1 MRAVVA
7 AAALLLVSCGGG
19 QASAPTV
26 PPPAPSATIA
36 DAGAGA
42 ATKDQDASAGGD
54 RDPELSAKEQRVV
67 ARTLH
72 MMTELRGVKSTKEVP
87 GVKLKREELVA
98 RVKEKALREYPPE
111 ALRREGQLIQIMGF
125 APASFDYLG
134 EMMRLLEAQ
143 LEGFYDPKNGTM
155 YLASELRGKEAQAT
169 LAHEL
174 VHALQD
180 QHWDL
185 KSRSDYKPGQG
196 DRSLALAALAEGDA
210 TSAMFDFVMYDAK
223 TPKAQ
228 NKTALDIP
236 EDMLREMMR
245 TAINGGEIKSVPHIL
260 RTTLIAPYVDGLGFV
275 QQLRRKGGWSAVDKA
290 WERLPTTTE
299 QILHLDKWEANEP
312 ALSVPVPTAQAL
324 GEGWK
329 KEDDDT
335 FGELG
340 FALTF
345 EEWIEHADARLAAA
359 GWGGDRSAAFQKGD
373 EIAFV
378 VHARYDALPF
388 AERAMQK
395 VSPGLKKSHGK
406 PAIADG
412 WTLCFER
419 KDTGPLLFARK
430 DKDIVLMAGP
440 AKVSKDTWSSTGTCA
455 TAKKWADEVL
465 GQK

>member
-1 MRAVVA
+1 MRTILA

-19 QASAPTV
+19 Q
-26 PPPAPSATIA
+26 PAPSAPPPAASVATA
-36 DAGAGA
+36 DAGAPTPKDKDAAGA
-42 ATKDQDASAGGD
+42 N

-67 ARTLH
+67 ARTLET
-72 MMTELRGVKSTKEVP
+72 MSELRGVKSTKAVP
-87 GVKLKREELVA
+87 GVKLRREELVA
-98 RVKEKALREYPPE
+98 RVKDKALREYPPE

-125 APASFDYLG
+125 APATFDYLG

-185 KSRSDYKPGQG
+185 KTRSDYKPGQG
-196 DRSLALAALAEGDA
+196 DKSLALAALAEGDA
-210 TSAMFDFVMYDAK
+210 TSAMFDFVMFDPKA
-223 TPKAQ
+223 PKAQ

-245 TAINGGEIKSVPHIL
+245 TAINTGDIKSVPHIL
-260 RTTLIAPYVDGLGFV
+260 RTTLIAPYVDGLAFV
-275 QQLRRKGGWSAVDKA
+275 QALRRKGGWAAVDKA
-290 WERLPTTTE
+290 WDRLPTTTE
-299 QILHLDKWEANEP
+299 QILHLDKWEASEAALIVP
-312 ALSVPVPTAQAL
+312 APTAAAL

-345 EEWIEHADARLAAA
+345 EEWAEHADARLAAA
-359 GWGGDRSAAFQKGD
+359 GWGGDRSAVYQKGD
-373 EIAFV
+373 EIAFA

-388 AERAMQK
+388 AERAVQK
-395 VSPGLKKSHGK
+395 LTPGLKKTYGK

-430 DKDIVLMAGP
+430 DKDVVLLAGP
-440 AKVSKDTWSSTGTCA
+440 AKVAKDVWTSTGTCA
-455 TAKKWADEVL
+455 GAKKWADEVL
-465 GQK
+465 AQK

>member
-1 MRAVVA
+1 MRAVA
-7 AAALLLVSCGGG
+7 AAAAIALGLAGLSCSGGSPAPV
-19 QASAPTV
+19 AS
-26 PPPAPSATIA
+26 PAVAVVDGDAGTPSATG
-36 DAGAGA
+36 DAG
-42 ATKDQDASAGGD
+42 SAG
-54 RDPELSAKEQRVV
+54 RDPAMSSKETRVV
-67 ARTLH
+67 ARTLAT
-72 MMTELRGVKSTKEVP
+72 MSELRGVKSTRAVP
-87 GVKLKREELVA
+87 GVKLRREELVA

-134 EMMRLLEAQ
+134 EMMKLLEAQ

-180 QHWDL
+180 QRWDL
-185 KSRSDYKPGQG
+185 RTRSDYKPGQG
-196 DRSLALAALAEGDA
+196 DKTLALAALAEGDA
-210 TSAMFDFVMYDAK
+210 TSAMFDFVMYDTKLAK
-223 TPKAQ
+223 DQ

-236 EDMLREMMR
+236 EEMLREMMR
-245 TAINGGEIKSVPHIL
+245 TAINTGDIASVPHIL

-275 QQLRRKGGWSAVDKA
+275 QALRRKGGWAAVDKA

-299 QILHLDKWEANEP
+299 QILHVEKWESNEP
-312 ALSVPVPTAQAL
+312 ALPVATPSAQAL

-345 EEWIEHADARLAAA
+345 EEWVDHDEARAAA
-359 GWGGDRSAAFQKGD
+359 SGWGGDRSAVYQKGD
-373 EIAFV
+373 EIAV
-378 VHARYDALPF
+378 AVHARYDALPF
-388 AERAMQK
+388 AERAMTK
-395 VSPGLKKSHGK
+395 ISTGLKKKLGK
-406 PAIADG
+406 PALSDG
-412 WTLCFER
+412 WTVCFER

-430 DKDIVLMAGP
+430 DKDVVLVAGP
-440 AKVSKDTWSSTGTCA
+440 AKPGATAWTSTSTCA
-455 TAKKWADEVL
+455 TAKKWADEVAA
-465 GQK
+465 QK

>member
-1 MRAVVA
+1 MKR
-7 AAALLLVSCGGG
+7 AAALAAALFFTSCSGG
-19 QASAPTV
+19 QT
-26 PPPAPSATIA
+26 PPATTTHDVAVAEA
-36 DAGAGA
+36 DGGAPVAKDVDGGA
-42 ATKDQDASAGGD
+42 P
-54 RDPELSAKEQRVV
+54 RDPALSAKEQRVV
-67 ARTLH
+67 ARTLRI
-72 MMTELRGVKSTKEVP
+72 MSELRGVASTKDVP

-134 EMMRLLEAQ
+134 EMMKLLEAQ

-196 DRSLALAALAEGDA
+196 DKSLALAALAEGDA
-210 TSAMFDFVMYDAK
+210 TSAMFDFVMYEP
-223 TPKAQ
+223 TLSKAQ

-245 TAINGGEIKSVPHIL
+245 TSINTGEIKSVPHIL
-260 RTTLIAPYVDGLGFV
+260 RTTLIAPYVEGLAFV
-275 QQLRRKGGWSAVDKA
+275 QALRRKGGWDAVDKA
-290 WERLPTTTE
+290 WARLPTTTE
-299 QILHLDKWEANEP
+299 QILHLDKWEAGEAAAAVP
-312 ALSVPVPTAQAL
+312 APTAQAL

-329 KEDDDT
+329 KEDEDT

-345 EEWIEHADARLAAA
+345 EEWLEHDDARLAAA
-359 GWGGDRSAAFQKGD
+359 GWGGDRSAVFQKGE
-373 EIAFV
+373 EIAFA

-388 AERAMQK
+388 AERAMGK
-395 VSPGLKKSHGK
+395 VTSGLKKAHGK
-406 PAIADG
+406 AAIADG

-430 DKDIVLMAGP
+430 DKDVVLMAGP
-440 AKVSKDTWSSTGTCA
+440 AKVAKDTWTSTGTCA
-455 TAKKWADEVL
+455 AAKKWADEVL